1 MGSLGQPLEP
11 LVRFALYLA
20 GYSLQP
26 LDTRGTA
33 AFNDG
38 LRTLLRQT
46 GLEGKPTAVIVD
58 VRCSLIL
65 PFCRVRGKPR
75 NKANILTNT
84 VEKFSR
90 CMAHDVVVLPA
101 SYSKSLCEE
110 LLSQK
115 HFSG

>member
-58 VRCSLIL
+58 VRCSLT
-65 PFCRVRGKPR
+65 FFFAGVRGKPG

-84 VEKFSR
+84 VENFSQ
-90 CMAHDVVVLPA
+90 CMAHDVAVFPA

-115 HFSG
+115 YLSG